1 MKPKVKKIYA
11 HANLRERN
19 ANPTPPI
26 TTNME
31 VLTSST
37 LVSSQQHTVKNQLED
52 NSHDVKNNNVA
63 DLLLIDDFGESCS
76 HQKSQTIETKYAEN
90 RPTSNNN
97 GKSVETQVQAKPN
110 KVQQRKDLFL
120 VGDLV
125 WSSVRKNQLWPSMI
139 TYDPNTATFF
149 QERKGNLGR
158 NIITG
163 YHVQYFGDE
172 ALRGW
177 VPKRVLEEFTG

>member
-19 ANPTPPI
+19 AKPTPPI
-26 TTNME
+26 TNIE
-31 VLTSST
+31 VLPSSA
-37 LVSSQQHTVKNQLED
+37 LVSSQYTVKNQPED
-52 NSHDVKNNNVA
+52 NSHDVKNSNVA
-63 DLLLIDDFGESCS
+63 DLHLMDDSDESCNY
-76 HQKSQTIETKYAEN
+76 QKSQTIETKSEH
-90 RPTSNNN
+90 RSNN
-97 GKSVETQVQAKPN
+97 GKSMETQVLAKPK
-110 KVQQRKDLFL
+110 KVKQRKDLFL

-158 NIITG
+158 NVITG

>member
-19 ANPTPPI
+19 ATPTPP
-26 TTNME
+26 TANME
-31 VLTSST
+31 VLLSST
-37 LVSSQQHTVKNQLED
+37 LVSSQHNVKNQPED

-63 DLLLIDDFGESCS
+63 EVHLIDGPGEFCNY
-76 HQKSQTIETKYAEN
+76 QKNQSIETKSEN
-90 RPTSNNN
+90 TSNSV
-97 GKSVETQVQAKPN
+97 KSMETQNLAKL
-110 KVQQRKDLFL
+110 KKMHQRKELFL

-158 NIITG
+158 NVITG